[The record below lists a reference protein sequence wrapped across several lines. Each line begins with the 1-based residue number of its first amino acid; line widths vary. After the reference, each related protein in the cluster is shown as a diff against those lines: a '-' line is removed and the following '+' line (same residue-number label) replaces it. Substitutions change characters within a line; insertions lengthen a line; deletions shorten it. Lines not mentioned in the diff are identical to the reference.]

1 MPELPKVPDLVFPV
15 VQNDIDTSGK
25 KARPWD
31 IFNKN
36 IEKVSSKIQEERM
49 SICLG
54 CPELIKS
61 TKQCKKCGCFMEL
74 KTKLSHAECP
84 LQKWK
89 QVQLEDNPIAY
100 KEET

>member
-1 MPELPKVPDLVFPV
+1 MPELPKVPDLKFPIQ
-15 VQNDIDTSGK
+15 QNDLDGSNK

-54 CPELIKS
+54 CPELIKA

-74 KTKLSHAECP
+74 KTKLPNAECP
-84 LQKWK
+84 LQKWG
-89 QVQLEDNPIAY
+89 QVEFEENTIDY
-100 KEET
+100 KKEI